1 MAGDVLG
8 IAYRPEGLM
17 LIFAHQPALIGVG
30 CDEVDGAFDR
40 RRTFHSECRR
50 ELEKLIDRIARN
62 CRRNLMGSASGVLGV
77 PAMNSGFT
85 RLVTGDERNV
95 FLACPGP
102 NRFVLVGSFKS
113 LDQVFGSFTKVGQ
126 EPRIVSGPLKDFD
139 RIGRDQAI
147 GDDGPPEVVDPAQ
160 MPDEIGNV
168 PAWAFLDRCSPVAVD
183 GFGELLGVTLNRFEI
198 VPGGEHG
205 CQTIAMT
212 HVSKFHVKQRITMM
226 VNRYEVRTANEDG
239 TDGDLLALAEQKRM
253 KFKEEVTF
261 FGDEARTQKL
271 FSFKARH
278 GLDVRA
284 EHDVFDADGNA
295 IGWFKKEFGTSL
307 LRSTWQMSYAGVNT
321 RGQERN
327 QTIAILRRVWDYIP
341 VVGDLWIP
349 FLFHFDFVDQDSG
362 QQVMSSE
369 RKAAIRDRY
378 VVNVPDSR
386 LDFAVAASMAVALD
400 ALQSR

>member
-1 MAGDVLG
+1 MTGDVLG

-17 LIFAHQPALIGVG
+17 LVFAHQPALVGIGRDKANG
-30 CDEVDGAFDR
+30 TFNR
-40 RRTFHSECRR
+40 RRTFHSEHSR
-50 ELEKLIDRIARN
+50 ELEKLIDRVARN
-62 CRRNLMGSASGVLGV
+62 RRRDLMGPASGVLGV
-77 PAMNSGFT
+77 PAVNSGFT
-85 RLVTGDERNV
+85 RLVTGNERNV
-95 FLACPGP
+95 LLACPGP
-102 NRFVLVGSFKS
+102 NRFVLVGSLES
-113 LDQVFGSFTKVGQ
+113 LDQVLGSFTKVGQ
-126 EPRIVSGPLKDFD
+126 EPCIVLGSLEVFD

-147 GDDGPPEVVDPAQ
+147 GDDGRPEVMHPAE

-168 PAWAFLDRCSPVAVD
+168 PSRAFLDRCVPVAVD
-183 GFGELLGVTLNRFEI
+183 GNGERFGVAPNRFEI
-198 VPGGEHG
+198 VPSSKHG

-226 VNRYEVRTANEDG
+226 VNRYEVRAANEDG
-239 TDGDLLALAEQKRM
+239 TDGGLLALAQQKRM

-261 FGDEARTQKL
+261 FADEARTQKL

-295 IGWFKKEFGTSL
+295 IGWFKKEFRTSL
-307 LRSTWQMSYAGVNT
+307 LRSTWQLSYAGVTT

-327 QTIAILRRVWDYIP
+327 QTIAILRRVWEFIP

-349 FLFHFDFVDQDSG
+349 FLFHFDFVDQATG

-378 VVNVPDSR
+378 VVHVPDSR
-386 LDFAVAASMAVALD
+386 LDFPVAASMAVALD